1 MNSPFKTGPVSRRRL
16 RVASGMPAIIL
27 FAVGCASTPPI
38 PAVNLQA
45 AQQSIANAER
55 VEAGTH
61 AAVELG
67 EAREKLLAAQRAVN
81 DKQMLAAGRLADEA
95 RAEAD
100 LAVAKTGV
108 AKATAVNAD
117 LERNNAALV
126 EEMQRKTGDSR

>member
-55 VEAGTH
+55 VDDPS
-61 AAVELG
+61 
-67 EAREKLLAAQRAVN
+67 LAALYFQF
-81 DKQMLAAGRLADEA
+81 A
-95 RAEAD
+95 RYLLISSSRPGCQPANLQGLWAQG
-100 LAVAKTGV
+100 LNFGV
-108 AKATAVNAD
+108 
-117 LERNNAALV
+117 EFRF
-126 EEMQRKTGDSR
+126 